1 MMNGMTRR
9 SFLKS
14 TSGALALSLLRLNW
28 EGGHATA
35 LAAVPADM
43 PLDYRG
49 WEDIYRQKWTW
60 DHVAKG
66 THFVNCWYQRACN
79 WNVYVK
85 DGIAFREEQ
94 SGTYP
99 QTNPEVPDYNPR
111 GCQKGACY
119 SERMYDAAR
128 VRYPLKRAGAR
139 GEGKW
144 QRVSWEQALNEIADA
159 TVKALSTDG
168 PESIIWDQGTAQ
180 TSGCAGVAVMRVS
193 HLLDTP
199 VLDVNTE
206 IGDHHPGAAATC
218 GKIEFVS
225 SPDDLFYSDLIL
237 IWGGNPLYTQIP
249 HAHFMLEARY
259 HGAQI
264 ITIAPDYNAS
274 ATHADQWI
282 PVNVASDAAL
292 GLAIANVLV
301 EEKLYNAGFV
311 KEQTD
316 LPLLVRTDTHRFL
329 RGSDL
334 KKDGDADTFY
344 VFDQASKQVREA
356 PRNSLALEGVDP
368 ALEGE
373 YKATTTSGEVTVTP
387 VFAILRKH
395 LAQYKPEAAAKI
407 TGTRPELIRQLA
419 RQLGKAKAATCIT
432 QSNFSKF
439 YHGLEMERAQILV
452 FALSGQIGRKG
463 AGFMSFPYLSL
474 AGTSGV
480 ASASGAVPLKEAIA
494 QQGAR
499 MGPEFQKLMAKG
511 YTQEMVIYEFG
522 RRAYARGAYPSSRNY
537 FYKHGGLEQLH
548 GSAKSVD
555 PSLKRELQ
563 DYFAE
568 AVSKGWQFVPKVQT
582 RIFFEDG
589 GNVLRRIRGFHRMI
603 DGMLPK
609 LDLLVTLDTRMS
621 NTALYSDYVL
631 PAAAWYEKDDIT
643 WATPLSPFSQVI
655 TKAANP
661 LAESK
666 PDWAFHCLFMKA
678 VEERAK
684 AQGLTAFK
692 DRAGQERKFEGLYNE
707 FTYGSRYTEEKSETF
722 LDDILSVTTN
732 LNGINWETL
741 KKKGF
746 EPFTAL
752 GSSYMNIGNATD
764 IKPNET
770 ITVNTWHTQK
780 KQPWPTLTRRMQFYI
795 DHEWYLELGEV
806 LPVHKDLPAMGGNYP
821 LRLTGGHT
829 RWSIHAT
836 WRDQKHM
843 LRLNRGEP
851 VAYIS
856 REDAS
861 GRGIQDGDRIR
872 VFNDVGTCE
881 LQAKVAP
888 SLRPGQ
894 LVIYHAWEAF
904 QFKGH
909 QSLQGLLPSPINPID
924 LAGGYF
930 HIQPRAATYTP
941 GSTDR
946 GTRVQVQR
954 VESRAPATS
963 QEAR

>member
-9 SFLKS
+9 SFLRG
-14 TSGALALSLLRLNW
+14 TGGALALSLFHLGWDGRPP
-28 EGGHATA
+28 AA
-35 LAAVPADM
+35 LAAVPLDM
-43 PLDYRG
+43 PLDYHG
-49 WEDIYRQKWTW
+49 WEDVYRQKWTW

-66 THFVNCWYQRACN
+66 THFVNCWYQRGCN

-85 DGIAFREEQ
+85 DGVVFREEQ
-94 SGTYP
+94 AGTYP
-99 QTNPEVPDYNPR
+99 QTNPNVPDYNPR

-144 QRVSWEQALNEIADA
+144 QRISWEQALNEIAEA
-159 TVKALSTDG
+159 TVNALTTDG

-180 TSGCAGVAVMRVS
+180 TSGCTGIGVMRVS
-193 HLLDTP
+193 HLLDSP
-199 VLDVNTE
+199 VLDVNAE

-218 GKIEFVS
+218 GKIVFVS

-237 IWGGNPLYTQIP
+237 IWGGNPVYTQIP
-249 HAHFMLEARY
+249 QAHFINEARY
-259 HGAQI
+259 HGARI
-264 ITIAPDYNAS
+264 VTIAPDYNAS
-274 ATHADQWI
+274 AIHGDQWI
-282 PVNVASDAAL
+282 AVNVASDAAL
-292 GLAIANVLV
+292 GLAMAHILV
-301 EEKLYNAGFV
+301 EEKLYNASFV

-316 LPLLVRTDTHRFL
+316 LGLLVRTDTHRFL
-329 RGSDL
+329 RASDL
-334 KKDGDADTFY
+334 KKGGEPDLFY
-344 VFDQASKQVREA
+344 VFDEATKKVREA
-356 PRNSLALEGVDP
+356 PRTSLALSGIDP

-373 YKATTTSGEVTVTP
+373 YQVTTTTGQVTATP
-387 VFAILRKH
+387 VFALLRKH
-395 LAQYKPEAAAKI
+395 LAQYTPEAAGKI
-407 TGTRPELIRQLA
+407 TGVHPAVIRQLA
-419 RQLGKAKAATCIT
+419 HRLAKAKAATCIT

-452 FALSGQIGRKG
+452 FALSGHMGRKG

-474 AGTSGV
+474 EGTGGV
-480 ASASGAVPLKEAIA
+480 ASASGALPLKEALA

-499 MGPEFQKLMAKG
+499 MAPAAQQLMAKG
-511 YTQEMVIYEFG
+511 YTQEMVIYEFAKH
-522 RRAYARGAYPSSRNY
+522 AYTKGAYPSSRNY

-548 GSAKSVD
+548 GSAKAVD
-555 PSLKRELQ
+555 PSLKRDFK

-568 AVSKGWQFVPKVQT
+568 AVRKGWQFVPKVRT

-589 GNVLRRIRGFHRMI
+589 GNILRRIRGYDRLI
-603 DGMLPK
+603 DGMLSK

-621 NTALYSDYVL
+621 NTALYSDFVL

-661 LAESK
+661 LGESK
-666 PDWAFHCLFMKA
+666 PDWAAHCQFMKA

-684 AQGLTAFK
+684 ARGIATFK
-692 DRAGQERKFEGLYNE
+692 DRAGQERRFDGLYSE
-707 FTYGSRYTEEKSETF
+707 FTYGNRYTEEKEDAF
-722 LDDILSVTTN
+722 LDDLLAVSSN
-732 LNGINWETL
+732 LNGTNWETL
-741 KKKGF
+741 KTKGF
-746 EPFTAL
+746 APFTAL

-764 IKPNET
+764 LTPNET
-770 ITVNTWHTQK
+770 ITVNTWHTEK

-795 DHEWYLELGEV
+795 DHDWYLELGQA

-821 LRLTGGHT
+821 LRLTNGHT

-851 VAYIS
+851 LAYIS
-856 REDAS
+856 HEDAAA
-861 GRGIQDGDRIR
+861 RKIQDGDRIR
-872 VFNDVGTCE
+872 VFNDVDSCE
-881 LQAKVAP
+881 LQAKIAA

-894 LVIYHAWEAF
+894 VIIYHAWEAF
-904 QFKGH
+904 QLKGRKAPAA
-909 QSLQGLLPSPINPID
+909 LTPSPINPID
-924 LAGGYF
+924 LVGGYF
-930 HIQPRAATYTP
+930 HIQARAATCTP

-946 GTRVQVQR
+946 GTRVEVKR
-954 VESRAPATS
+954 IGGRA
-963 QEAR
+963 

>member
-1 MMNGMTRR
+1 MTNGLTRR
-9 SFLKS
+9 SFLKG
-14 TSGALALSLLRLNW
+14 TSGALALSLFHLGW
-28 EGGHATA
+28 EGGPMAA
-35 LAAVPADM
+35 LAAAPPDL
-43 PLDYRG
+43 PHDYHG
-49 WEDIYRQKWTW
+49 WEDIYRQKWVW
-60 DHVAKG
+60 DRVAKG
-66 THFVNCWYQRACN
+66 THFVNCWYQRGCN

-85 DGIAFREEQ
+85 DGVVFREEQ
-94 SGTYP
+94 AGTYP
-99 QTNPEVPDYNPR
+99 QTNAQVPDYNPR

-139 GEGKW
+139 GAGKW
-144 QRVSWEQALNEIADA
+144 QRVSWEQALNEIAEA
-159 TVKALSTDG
+159 TVNALTTDG

-180 TSGCAGVAVMRVS
+180 TSGGAGVAVMRVS

-199 VLDVNTE
+199 VLDVNAE
-206 IGDHHPGAAATC
+206 IGDHHPGAATTC
-218 GKIEFVS
+218 GKTEFTS

-237 IWGGNPLYTQIP
+237 VWGGNPLYTQIP
-249 HAHFMLEARY
+249 QAHFINEARY
-259 HGAQI
+259 HGAHI
-264 ITIAPDYNAS
+264 VTIAPDYNAS
-274 ATHADQWI
+274 SIHADEWV

-292 GLAIANVLV
+292 GLALAHVLV

-316 LPLLVRTDTHRFL
+316 LALLVRTDTRRFL
-329 RGSDL
+329 RDSDR
-334 KKDGDADTFY
+334 KKDGEPDLFY
-344 VFDQASKQVREA
+344 VYDQATKQVREA
-356 PRNSLALEGVDP
+356 PRKSLALAGIDP

-373 YKATTTSGEVTVTP
+373 FKATTTSGPVTVTP
-387 VFAILRKH
+387 VFALLRKH
-395 LAQYKPEAAAKI
+395 LAQYTPEAAAKI
-407 TGTRPELIRQLA
+407 TGTRAEVIRQLA
-419 RQLGKAKAATCIT
+419 RRIGKAKAATCIT

-452 FALSGQIGRKG
+452 FALSGHMGRRG
-463 AGFMSFPYLSL
+463 AGFMAFPYLSL
-474 AGTSGV
+474 AGTGGV
-480 ASASGAVPLKEAIA
+480 ASASGSVPLKEALA
-494 QQGAR
+494 QQAAR
-499 MGPEFQKLMAKG
+499 MAPEAQKLMAKG
-511 YTQEMVIYEFG
+511 YTEEMVTYEFA
-522 RRAYARGAYPSSRNY
+522 RRAYTRGAFPSSRNY
-537 FYKHGGLEQLH
+537 FYKHGGLEQLS
-548 GSAKSVD
+548 GSSKTVD
-555 PSLKRELQ
+555 PSMKRELK

-568 AVSKGWQFVPKVQT
+568 AVSKGWQFVPKVRT

-589 GNVLRRIRGFHRMI
+589 GNVLRRIRGFDRLL
-603 DGMLPK
+603 DGMVAK

-621 NTALYSDYVL
+621 NTALYSDFVL
-631 PAAAWYEKDDIT
+631 PAASWYEKDDIT

-666 PDWAFHCLFMKA
+666 PDWAVHCQFMKA

-684 AQGLTAFK
+684 ARGIATFK
-692 DRAGQERKFEGLYNE
+692 DRAGQARKFEGLYTE
-707 FTYGSRYTEEKSETF
+707 FTYGNRYTEERSEAF

-732 LNGINWETL
+732 LNGIRWEAL

-746 EPFTAL
+746 EPFTSL
-752 GSSYMNIGNATD
+752 GSAYTNIGNATD
-764 IKPNET
+764 LKPGET
-770 ITVNTWHTQK
+770 ITVNTWHTEK
-780 KQPWPTLTRRMQFYI
+780 KEPWPTLTRRMQFYI
-795 DHEWYLELGEV
+795 DHDWYLELGQA

-856 REDAS
+856 RDDAAA
-861 GRGIQDGDRIR
+861 RKIEDGDRIR
-872 VFNDVGTCE
+872 VFNDVDSCE

-904 QFKGH
+904 QFKGRKSP
-909 QSLQGLLPSPINPID
+909 QALLPSPINPID
-924 LAGGYF
+924 LVGGYF
-930 HIQPRAATYTP
+930 HIQSRAANYTP

-946 GTRVQVQR
+946 GTRVEVRR
-954 VESRAPATS
+954 VGGRA
-963 QEAR
+963 